1 MVGMKEKA
9 SSEVTVG
16 DMVGLM
22 ESLAPSYLAEEWD
35 NCGLQIGSRLW
46 PAQRVWIA
54 LDPLPSVIHAAVRR
68 KIDLIITHHPLLFH
82 PLRSIDLQTPI
93 GRTIETALAARL
105 ALYSAHT
112 NLDSTRQGV
121 NDTLAHMIG
130 LHHLEALVSAD
141 KGAQEIFPGEP
152 VGMGRLGRLAEPLTL
167 KALAARIKTRLHLDA
182 VKVAGDPDL
191 MVDKVAVCSGSG
203 SSLMGSFLDSSAQVY
218 VSGDLRY
225 HDARTVEEF
234 GRALIDV
241 GHFPSEHLVLDPLAE
256 QLRNMARDNQW
267 PVVIEACRLEHD
279 PFVAF

>member
-1 MVGMKEKA
+1 MKEKA
-9 SSEVTVG
+9 AIEVTVG
-16 DMVGLM
+16 DMIDAM

-35 NCGLQIGSRLW
+35 NCGLQVGSRLW
-46 PAQRVWIA
+46 PIQRVWIA
-54 LDPLPSVIHAAVRR
+54 LDPLPSVIHTAVRR

-93 GRTIETALAARL
+93 GRTIETALAGRL
-105 ALYSAHT
+105 AVYSAHT

-121 NDTLAHMIG
+121 NDTLARVIG
-130 LHHLEALVSAD
+130 LHHVKALVPAEKSAAETD
-141 KGAQEIFPGEP
+141 PCEP
-152 VGMGRLGRLAEPLTL
+152 LGMGRLGWLAEPLTL

-182 VKVAGDPDL
+182 VKIAGDPDL
-191 MVDKVAVCSGSG
+191 IVDQVALCSGSG
-203 SSLMGSFLDSSAQVY
+203 TSLMQAFLDSSAQVY

-225 HDARTVEEF
+225 HDARTVEEI

-256 QLRNMARDNQW
+256 QLRNFARDHKW
-267 PVVIEACRLEHD
+267 SVIIEACGLEHD

>member
-9 SSEVTVG
+9 SDEVTVG
-16 DMVGLM
+16 DIIALM
-22 ESLAPSYLAEEWD
+22 ESLAPTYLAEEWD
-35 NCGLQIGSRLW
+35 NCGLQVGSRLW
-46 PAQRVWIA
+46 SVQRVWIA
-54 LDPLPSVIHAAVRR
+54 LDPLPSVIHMAVHR

-93 GRTIETALAARL
+93 GQTIETALAARL
-105 ALYSAHT
+105 ALYAAHT

-121 NDTLAHMIG
+121 NDILGRMIG
-130 LHHLEALVSAD
+130 LHHMTALVPAEKRVSETD
-141 KGAQEIFPGEP
+141 PDGPL
-152 VGMGRLGRLAEPLTL
+152 GMGRVGRLPEPLTL
-167 KALAARIKTRLHLDA
+167 KALAARIKTRLHLN
-182 VKVAGDPDL
+182 VIKVAGNPDL
-191 MVDKVAVCSGSG
+191 IVDQVAVCSGSG
-203 SSLMGSFLDSSAQVY
+203 AGLMSSFLDGPAQVY

-225 HDARTVEEF
+225 HDARTVEQL

-256 QLRNMARDNQW
+256 QLRDMAQEHKW